1 MNADWIAPQWNA
13 PARVRAISTTR
24 RGGFSAAPW
33 NSMNLG
39 ATCGDEA
46 SAVLRNRALL
56 RSYLPADPV
65 WLRQEH
71 GTRVFCHPA
80 TGIAA
85 PPSVPIS
92 APSSELAAAQVV
104 ADAQLATRPGQVCA
118 VLSADCLP
126 VLLCN
131 REGTRVAAAHAGWR
145 GLLAGILEQ
154 TVHGLGCPPDTL
166 LAWLGPAIGPDA
178 FVVGDE
184 VRAAFVSGNGAASIA
199 FAPHG
204 ERWLCDLYALARQRL
219 ARVGVSEISGGGYCT
234 YGEPER
240 FFSYRRDTVTGRMAT
255 LVWLES

>member
-1 MNADWIAPQWNA
+1 MNTDWIAPQWNA

-39 ATCGDEA
+39 ASCGDEV
-46 SAVLRNRALL
+46 SAILRNRALL
-56 RSYLPADPV
+56 RSCLPADPV

-85 PPSVPIS
+85 PTS
-92 APSSELAAAQVV
+92 AAILAAAEIV

-126 VLLCN
+126 VLFCN
-131 REGTRVAAAHAGWR
+131 RAGTRVAAAHAGWR
-145 GLLAGILEQ
+145 GLLAGVLEQ
-154 TVHGLGCPPDTL
+154 TVQSLGCAPDAL

-184 VRAAFVSGNGAASIA
+184 VRTAFVAGNEEASMA
-199 FAPHG
+199 FAPQG

-219 ARVGVSEISGGGYCT
+219 ARVGVGEISGGGYCT

-240 FFSYRRDTVTGRMAT
+240 FFSYRRDKVTGRMAT
-255 LVWLES
+255 LVWLDS

>member
-1 MNADWIAPQWNA
+1 
-13 PARVRAISTTR
+13 
-24 RGGFSAAPW
+24 
-33 NSMNLG
+33 MNLG

-46 SAVLRNRALL
+46 SAVVRNRALL

-71 GTRVFCHPA
+71 GTGVFCHPA

-85 PPSVPIS
+85 PPSAPIS
-92 APSSELAAAQVV
+92 ALAVAEIV

-145 GLLAGILEQ
+145 GLLAGVLEQ
-154 TVHGLGCPPDTL
+154 TVQSLGCPPDTL
-166 LAWLGPAIGPDA
+166 LAWLGPAIGPGA

-184 VRAAFVSGNGAASIA
+184 VRAAFVVGNVAASIA

-219 ARVGVSEISGGGYCT
+219 QQAGVGEISGGGYCT
-234 YGEPER
+234 YREPER
-240 FFSYRRDTVTGRMAT
+240 FFSYRRDKVTGRMAT

>member
-1 MNADWIAPQWNA
+1 
-13 PARVRAISTTR
+13 
-24 RGGFSAAPW
+24 
-33 NSMNLG
+33 MNLG
-39 ATCGDEA
+39 AYCGDEV

-56 RSYLPADPV
+56 RSYLPADPL

-80 TGIAA
+80 TGIVA
-85 PPSVPIS
+85 PAV
-92 APSSELAAAQVV
+92 AELV
-104 ADAQLATRPGQVCA
+104 ADAQLATRPDQVCV

-145 GLLAGILEQ
+145 GLLAGVLEQ
-154 TVHGLGCPPDTL
+154 TVQSLGCPPDTL

-184 VRAAFVSGNGAASIA
+184 VRAAFVSGNEEASTA

-219 ARVGVSEISGGGYCT
+219 TRVGVGDISGGGYCT
-234 YGEPER
+234 YREPER
-240 FFSYRRDTVTGRMAT
+240 FFSYRRDKVTGRMAT
-255 LVWLES
+255 LVWLEP

>member
-1 MNADWIAPQWNA
+1 MMNTDWITPPWNA

-24 RGGFSAAPW
+24 RGGFSTGPW
-33 NSMNLG
+33 SSMNLG
-39 ATCGDEA
+39 ATCGDEV
-46 SAVLRNRALL
+46 SAILRNRALL
-56 RSYLPADPV
+56 RSCLPADPV

-85 PPSVPIS
+85 PAS
-92 APSSELAAAQVV
+92 ASASAAAEIV
-104 ADAQLATRPGQVCA
+104 ADAQLATRPGQVCT

-145 GLLAGILEQ
+145 GLLDGVLEQ
-154 TVHGLGCPPDTL
+154 TVQSLGCRPDTL
-166 LAWLGPAIGPDA
+166 LAWLGPAIGPEV

-184 VRAAFVSGNGAASIA
+184 VRAAFVSGSEEASMA

-204 ERWLCDLYALARQRL
+204 ARWLCDLYALARQRL
-219 ARVGVSEISGGGYCT
+219 QRAGVGEISGGGYCT
-234 YGEPER
+234 YREPER
-240 FFSYRRDTVTGRMAT
+240 FFSYRRDKVTGRMAT
-255 LVWLES
+255 LIWLES